1 MAISLNDV
9 RMGASFLFTLPSMLR
24 HPLDLDIARAVLR
37 DRMARREETFL
48 DLLSRA
54 VYGQPGSPYLKLL
67 RAAGCE
73 YGDVVRLV
81 YSDGIEGT
89 LAILFRQGVYVTI
102 DEFKGRRPIR
112 RGSTTVY
119 VRPAQFQN
127 PLTQFH
133 FVARSSG
140 SRGDGTPVHI
150 SLQFV
155 RTFAVDT
162 ALVMRVAYGG
172 TEWQSADWEIPG
184 GGAAV
189 RQVEFAMMGTPLVR
203 WFSQTDPYARGLH
216 PRYRWSVNLIRWGSL
231 AAARPLPRPEYVP
244 PHEPL
249 PIIRW
254 MSDVLRSGR
263 IPHLYAFTS
272 SAVRLCQ
279 AAMGMGI
286 DLAGARF
293 TLIGEPTTDARI
305 RELRRAGTVGF
316 PRYASIET
324 GSMSYACLRPEAA
337 DDMHHFHDLQ
347 AFIQPAHDG
356 PARGLPPSA
365 VLITSLQPSAPV
377 LLLNV
382 SLGDQADLTRR
393 ACGCPLDALGW
404 HAHIQHLRSF
414 EKLTAAGMT
423 FLDVD
428 VVRVL
433 EEVLPAQFGGSVA
446 DYQLVEE
453 ETSQGHP
460 RLRLLVHPRVGAI
473 DAGAVARAF
482 LDALSGVDTQRV
494 MAQVWRESHVLEVER
509 GAPETTT
516 TGKVLHVHLRRE
528 APGGPLT
535 DRSRAARG

>member
-24 HPLDLDIARAVLR
+24 HPIDPDAARAVLR
-37 DRMARREETFL
+37 DRMARRDETFL
-48 DLLSRA
+48 DLLARA
-54 VYGQPGSPYLKLL
+54 VYGRPGSPYLRLL

-81 YSDGIEGT
+81 QAEGIEGA
-89 LAILFRQGVYVTI
+89 LSVLFRQGVYVTI

-112 RGSTTVY
+112 RGSAV
-119 VRPAQFQN
+119 VHVQPAEFQN

-133 FVARSSG
+133 FLARSSG
-140 SRGDGTPVHI
+140 SRGEGTPVHI

-162 ALVMRVAYGG
+162 GLVMRVAYGG
-172 TEWQSADWEIPG
+172 TDWQSADWEIPG

-189 RQVEFAMMGTPLVR
+189 RQAEFAMMGAPFAR
-203 WFSQTDPYARGLH
+203 WFSQTDPYARDLH
-216 PRYRWSVNLIRWGSL
+216 PRYRWSVNLMRWASL
-231 AAARPLPRPEYVP
+231 AAGRPLPRPEYVP
-244 PHEPL
+244 PQEPL

-254 MSDVLRSGR
+254 MSDVLRSRR

-272 SAVRLCQ
+272 SAVRLCH

-305 RELRRAGTVGF
+305 HVLRRAGAVGF
-316 PRYASIET
+316 PRYGSIET

-356 PARGLPPSA
+356 PPRGLPPSA
-365 VLITSLQPSAPV
+365 LLITTLQPTAPV

-382 SLGDQADLTRR
+382 SLGDRADITRR

-404 HAHIQHLRSF
+404 DTHVQHLRSF

-423 FLDVD
+423 FLDYD

-433 EEVLPAQFGGSVA
+433 EEVLPARFGGSVA

-453 ETSQGHP
+453 ETAQGRP
-460 RLRLLVHPRVGAI
+460 RLRLLVHPRVGAV
-473 DAGAVARAF
+473 DAGAVAHAF
-482 LDALSGVDTQRV
+482 LDALSGPDTQRV

-509 GAPETTT
+509 AAPEVTT
-516 TGKVLHVHLRRE
+516 TGKILHIHLRRG
-528 APGGPLT
+528 APGDPLKG
-535 DRSRAARG
+535 RSPAARG